1 MKRLRTVDGDTRW
14 MTQCLKL
21 AALGEGR
28 VSPNPLVGAVLVRN
42 GRILSRGY
50 HRRFGGPH
58 AEVECL
64 RNYGGD
70 PRGATLYVS
79 LEPCAHQGKTPPCTD
94 LILASGIREVVVAM
108 QDPNP
113 LVRGR
118 GIRRLRRA
126 GVRVRTGILG
136 AEARDL
142 NERFVVGITRRRP
155 YVHLKLAQSQDG
167 FITHAAGT
175 KRRITGREAKEVVHR
190 WRASHDAVLVGA
202 GTIRADDPALTVRHA
217 AGRHPAV
224 VVLDG
229 RLSVPPDAQ
238 VFKSARDRRVY
249 VVTGK
254 GRKRTERVRR
264 LLEAKGVGIIELP
277 GSRGRLQLSRVLGE
291 LYRRQIGSLLVEG
304 GADVAEQLISEGLVD
319 RLSVFVAP
327 VLFGEGLKGIAITG
341 PAPVLKGFSVHAEQ
355 VGRDVLMTLGRRHR

>member
-1 MKRLRTVDGDTRW
+1 MAECLR
-14 MTQCLKL
+14 L

-64 RNYGGD
+64 RKFRGD
-70 PRGATLYVS
+70 PRGTTLYVN

-94 LILASGIREVVVAM
+94 LILASGIHDVVVAM

-118 GIRRLRRA
+118 GIRTLRRA
-126 GVRVRTGILG
+126 GVRVRTGVLG

-142 NERFVVGITRRRP
+142 NERFVIGMTRRRP
-155 YVHLKLAQSQDG
+155 YIHLKLALSRDG

-175 KRRITGREAKEVVHR
+175 ERRITGRDARVLVHR

-217 AGRHPAV
+217 AGRDPDV
-224 VVLDG
+224 VILDG
-229 RLSVPPDAQ
+229 RLSVPPDAR
-238 VFKSARDRRVY
+238 VFRSARDRRVY
-249 VVTGK
+249 VVTWE
-254 GRKRTERVRR
+254 GRKRTEKVRR
-264 LLEAKGVGIIELP
+264 LLEKRGVEIIELP
-277 GSRGRLQLSRVLGE
+277 GRRGRIALPMVVRE
-291 LYRRQIGSLLVEG
+291 LYRHHIGSLLVEG
-304 GADVAEQLISEGLVD
+304 GADVAEQLIARGLVD
-319 RLSVFVAP
+319 RLSVFVTP
-327 VLFGEGLKGIAITG
+327 VVFGGGLKGIAVKG
-341 PAPVLKGFSVHAEQ
+341 PAPVLAGSSVHAEQ
-355 VGRDVLMTLGRRHR
+355 VGRDVLMTLSRGHR

>member
-1 MKRLRTVDGDTRW
+1 MRRLRTADGDERW
-14 MTQCLKL
+14 MGECLRL

-64 RNYGGD
+64 RRFRGD
-70 PRGATLYVS
+70 PRGATLYVN
-79 LEPCAHQGKTPPCTD
+79 LEPCAHHGKTPPCTD

-118 GIRRLRRA
+118 GIRLLRRT
-126 GVRVRTGILG
+126 GVRVRTGVLG
-136 AEARDL
+136 AEARTL

-155 YVHLKLAQSQDG
+155 FVHLKLAQSLDG
-167 FITHAAGT
+167 FITHAAGEE
-175 KRRITGREAKEVVHR
+175 RRITGREARALVHR

-217 AGRHPAV
+217 AGRHPVV

-229 RLSVPPDAQ
+229 RLSAPPDAR
-238 VFKSARDRRVY
+238 VFRSARERRVY
-249 VVTGK
+249 VVTGT
-254 GRKRTERVRR
+254 GGTRTGKVRT
-264 LLEAKGVGIIELP
+264 LLERKGVAIIELP
-277 GSRGRLQLSRVLGE
+277 GPRGRVPLPKVLGE

-304 GADVAEQLISEGLVD
+304 GAHVAEQLISRGLVD

-327 VLFGEGLKGIAITG
+327 MVFGEGLKGIAVEG
-341 PAPVLKGFSVHAEQ
+341 PVLKGFNVQAEQ
-355 VGRDVLMTLGRRHR
+355 VGRDVLMTLSRRHR